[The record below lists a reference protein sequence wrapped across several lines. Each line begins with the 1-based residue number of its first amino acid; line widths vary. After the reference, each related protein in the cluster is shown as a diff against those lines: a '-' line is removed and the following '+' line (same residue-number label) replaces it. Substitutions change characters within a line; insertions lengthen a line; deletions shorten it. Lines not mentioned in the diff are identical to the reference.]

1 MHHVEGNGPADVS
14 STLKYQR
21 DSLPDLIHY
30 ASRFIFTLW
39 FELPL
44 YFYRKGR
51 KVFAYKSGSTELFC
65 YFAIFL
71 LWKYVNAKAAIVVLV
86 IPLVQMRI
94 GMAVGNWGQHA
105 FIDREDPDS
114 DFRSSI
120 TLIDVSVSIIRPY
133 MLMLYPTNPTNTH
146 RPSSPQSNRLCFN
159 DGYHTSHHLHPRRHW
174 RDHPASLIRQKEQY
188 TKEDALI
195 FYDIDYIGITYRLMK
210 KDYNTLA
217 RHFLPLGHDQA
228 KLTKVEIMKMLEDR
242 TRRFTDEEINKH
254 WPSSTKGA

>member
-1 MHHVEGNGPADVS
+1 MDVS

-21 DSLPDLIHY
+21 DSIPDLLHY

-39 FELPL
+39 AELPL
-44 YFYRKGR
+44 YFYNKGR
-51 KVFAYKSGSTELFC
+51 HTFAVKTGLTEVFC
-65 YFAIFL
+65 YFAIFT
-71 LWKYVNAKAAIVVLV
+71 LWKYINAKAAIIVLL
-86 IPLVQMRI
+86 IPLIQMRI

-120 TLIDVSVSIIRPY
+120 TLIDVSVCRMFPALPY
-133 MLMLYPTNPTNTH
+133 
-146 RPSSPQSNRLCFN
+146 SFSPCADCVIFHKTTQSNTLCFN

-210 KDYNTLA
+210 KDYDTLA
-217 RHFLPLGHDQA
+217 THFLPLGNDQA
-228 KLTKVEIMKMLEDR
+228 KLTKLEIKKMLEER
-242 TRRFTDEEINKH
+242 TRKFTDEEIRRH
-254 WPSSTKGA
+254 WPVKKA